1 MCLSD
6 FNRFSFPPLEVFVV
20 VTLAVDEQA
29 KRKEKNSGRVHQSGM
44 GSDSIFFLIKK
55 KKGLFSYT
63 SDLF

>member
-29 KRKEKNSGRVHQSGM
+29 KRKEKNSGKE
-44 GSDSIFFLIKK
+44 SISRAWDQTPFFFNKK
-55 KKGLFSYT
+55 EKGT
-63 SDLF
+63 V